1 MYKSYAEIVDLLEC
15 RDLILVAKDGKLESH
30 TDGKYSIAQ
39 GVCNGGKVPVIVA
52 DDVVYI
58 FVI

>member
-1 MYKSYAEIVDLLEC
+1 MYKNYAEIIDLLKG
-15 RDLILVAKDGKLESH
+15 RYLVLVAKDGRLESH

-52 DDVVYI
+52 SDVVYI
-58 FVI
+58 FIL